1 MSNNTSPTTPS
12 RQLALHNFLAVPSY
26 VVALCV
32 VAGAVVTVAM
42 LMVVHNC
49 LLAKRRHKRPKEQSP
64 IRETERL
71 REEVVGHGGPLC
83 DDAGLTSNVKP
94 RPMSSIFSRG
104 DFVMEVL
111 EGVNN
116 ASDFSN
122 DRVED
127 ENSICEADRVTIA
140 LDELLEKQVDDEFDT
155 VVSSSVLHTPPRE
168 STNMQI
174 FLEDLDSSKFNSST
188 DSPTVP
194 ERGEQSDSSS
204 GWNCTAMGLRVR
216 QDTYREEGSTAAL
229 RGSDS
234 SEQGESGTEAEVEIY
249 EETQNNSDK
258 AYKEVQGNE
267 HDGEDISLNG
277 SYADILADGEEITNQ
292 DSVTSQ
298 VPPEDNQ
305 GEENITKNSSDSPKT
320 CKQGSP
326 VRTPKSGGSQENLGP
341 NSSPRKYPG
350 QEESLVRAKT
360 SFSSTSVSSHSP
372 GHSLVTKLVR
382 CSSSE
387 NITAEQTSHIPQ
399 PVSPYSSGGKLDPVP
414 CQTSP
419 SVPVISIPFSD
430 QKRQFPSSPLNLSTP
445 TASLPSLL
453 TSKISIMSALPL
465 VERAVSV
472 SHLSLHASGT
482 HLPATPLSYP
492 TATLPSPLTP
502 QTFKMSSLPLL
513 ERAVS
518 VSHLSL
524 HSSGTHLPATP
535 LSDHSEY
542 SPVYSMQFGSAR
554 WLVSEDTSYC
564 ASTRISGGSVMGS
577 GSEHGDVLTDG
588 ESCDGVKNPLEV
600 KVIIQ
605 EDSTDLSPK

>member
-42 LMVVHNC
+42 LMVVHSY
-49 LLAKRRHKRPKEQSP
+49 LLAKRRQGKPTEQSP
-64 IRETERL
+64 TRETERL
-71 REEVVGHGGPLC
+71 RAEVVRHRGPLC

-111 EGVNN
+111 EGVSN
-116 ASDFSN
+116 ASDFYN

-140 LDELLEKQVDDEFDT
+140 LDELLEKQVDNEFDT

-174 FLEDLDSSKFNSST
+174 FLERLDSSKFNSST

-204 GWNCTAMGLRVR
+204 VWNCTAMVR
-216 QDTYREEGSTAAL
+216 QDTYQEEGSTAAL
-229 RGSDS
+229 RGSGS

-249 EETQNNSDK
+249 EETQNNSDNS
-258 AYKEVQGNE
+258 YKEVQGNK
-267 HDGEDISLNG
+267 HDEEDISLNG
-277 SYADILADGEEITNQ
+277 SYADMLADGGGITNQ
-292 DSVTSQ
+292 DSVASQ

-305 GEENITKNSSDSPKT
+305 GEENITENSSDSPKT
-320 CKQGSP
+320 CKQGGP
-326 VRTPKSGGSQENLGP
+326 VRTPECGGSQENLGP
-341 NSSPRKYPG
+341 ISSLRKYPG

-360 SFSSTSVSSHSP
+360 SFSSTSVTSHSP

-382 CSSSE
+382 CSSSTK
-387 NITAEQTSHIPQ
+387 ITPEQTSHIPQ
-399 PVSPYSSGGKLDPVP
+399 PVFPYSSEGQLDSVP

-419 SVPVISIPFSD
+419 SVPLIITPFSD
-430 QKRQFPSSPLNLSTP
+430 QKCQFPSSPVNLSTT

-453 TSKISIMSALPL
+453 TPKISKMSA
-465 VERAVSV
+465 
-472 SHLSLHASGT
+472 
-482 HLPATPLSYP
+482 
-492 TATLPSPLTP
+492 
-502 QTFKMSSLPLL
+502 LPLL

-535 LSDHSEY
+535 LSDHSSEY
-542 SPVYSMQFGSAR
+542 NPVYSMQFYEKGLSGSAR
-554 WLVSEDTSYC
+554 RLFFRGHQLFC
-564 ASTRISGGSVMGS
+564 CNQGG
-577 GSEHGDVLTDG
+577 
-588 ESCDGVKNPLEV
+588 
-600 KVIIQ
+600 
-605 EDSTDLSPK
+605 